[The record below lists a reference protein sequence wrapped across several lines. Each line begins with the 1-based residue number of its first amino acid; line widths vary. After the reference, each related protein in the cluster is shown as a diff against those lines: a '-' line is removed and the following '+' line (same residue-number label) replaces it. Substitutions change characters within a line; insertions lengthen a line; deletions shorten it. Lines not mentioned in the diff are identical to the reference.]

1 MPFSNALI
9 ALTGVGREGQVG
21 EVVAQAFADRGAELA
36 LLDVNADGVRARA
49 AAIVARGG
57 RARAY
62 PCDLTDADA
71 VRRVA
76 EEIAATAAA
85 DGGRGVRALVNLAG
99 GFAMSGPV
107 ADSDVAV
114 LHRQIA
120 INLTTAYCATRAF
133 LPALRAGAAGDG
145 ALTRGDASIVFFA
158 SAAAL
163 PGASIAS
170 MSAYAAAKSG
180 VLALMR
186 AVAEE
191 ERDHGV
197 RANALAP
204 TAIRTG
210 DNLRAMGADAGDGGG
225 VRYVERES
233 VADAVLFLCSPE
245 ARNVTGQV
253 LKLE

>member
-1 MPFSNALI
+1 MLFSNALI

-21 EVVAQAFADRGAELA
+21 EVVARALAARGARLA
-36 LLDVNADGVRARA
+36 LLDVNADAVRARA
-49 AAIVARGG
+49 AAIVASGG
-57 RARAY
+57 DARAY

-76 EEIAATAAA
+76 DEIVASTS
-85 DGGRGVRALVNLAG
+85 GGGGVRALVNVAG
-99 GFAMSGPV
+99 GFAASGPV
-107 ADSDVAV
+107 GESDVAV
-114 LHRQIA
+114 LQRQIA

-133 LPALRAGAAGDG
+133 LPALRAAAATNSGG
-145 ALTRGDASIVFFA
+145 GGGGGGGDASVVYFA
-158 SAAAL
+158 AAAAL
-163 PGASIAS
+163 PGARIAGL
-170 MSAYAAAKSG
+170 SAYVAAKSG

-191 ERDHGV
+191 ERDRGV
-197 RANALAP
+197 RANAIAP

-210 DNLRAMGADAGDGGG
+210 DNLRAMGDAAG

-233 VADAVLFLCSPE
+233 VADAVVYLCSPA

>member
-1 MPFSNALI
+1 MLFSNALV

-21 EVVAQAFADRGAELA
+21 EVVARAFADRGARLA
-36 LLDVNADGVRARA
+36 LLDVNADAVRARA

-57 RARAY
+57 DARAY

-76 EEIAATAAA
+76 DEVAAWSAQA
-85 DGGRGVRALVNLAG
+85 GGTGVRALVNVAG
-99 GFAMSGPV
+99 GFAASGPV

-133 LPALRAGAAGDG
+133 LPALRTAATSGGGD
-145 ALTRGDASIVFFA
+145 RGDASVVFFA

-163 PGASIAS
+163 PGASGGAAS
-170 MSAYAAAKSG
+170 LSAYVAAKSG

-191 ERDHGV
+191 ERDRGV

-204 TAIRTG
+204 TVIRTG
-210 DNLRAMGADAGDGGG
+210 DNLRAMGDDRGG

-233 VADAVLFLCSPE
+233 VADAVVFLCSPA

>member
-85 DGGRGVRALVNLAG
+85 DGGRRVRALVNLAG

-145 ALTRGDASIVFFA
+145 ARGDASIVFFA

-210 DNLRAMGADAGDGGG
+210 DNLRAMGADGG

>member
-85 DGGRGVRALVNLAG
+85 DGGGRGVRALVNLAG

-133 LPALRAGAAGDG
+133 LPALRAHAASAGAG
-145 ALTRGDASIVFFA
+145 ARGDASVVFFA

-210 DNLRAMGADAGDGGG
+210 DNLRAMGTDAGGG

>member
-49 AAIVARGG
+49 AAIGARGG
-57 RARAY
+57 RARAN

-145 ALTRGDASIVFFA
+145 ARGDASIVFFA

-210 DNLRAMGADAGDGGG
+210 DNLRAMGDGGG

>member
-76 EEIAATAAA
+76 EEIAAAAA
-85 DGGRGVRALVNLAG
+85 GRGVRALVNLAG

-133 LPALRAGAAGDG
+133 LPALRAHAASAGAG
-145 ALTRGDASIVFFA
+145 ARGDASVVFFA

-210 DNLRAMGADAGDGGG
+210 DNLRAMGTDAGDSG

>member
-1 MPFSNALI
+1 MPFSNAVI

-49 AAIVARGG
+49 AAVVARGG

-76 EEIAATAAA
+76 DDVAASAAA
-85 DGGRGVRALVNLAG
+85 AGRTVRALVNVAG

-107 ADSDVAV
+107 AESDVA
-114 LHRQIA
+114 LLQRQLA

-133 LPALRAGAAGDG
+133 LPALRAAAASATNGGEGD
-145 ALTRGDASIVFFA
+145 GDASVVFFA

-163 PGASIAS
+163 PGATGVAG
-170 MSAYAAAKSG
+170 MSAYVAAKTG

-191 ERDHGV
+191 ERDRGV

-204 TAIRTG
+204 TAIRTAE
-210 DNLRAMGADAGDGGG
+210 NLRAAAAGAADET
-225 VRYVERES
+225 RYVSRES
-233 VADAVLFLCSPE
+233 VADAVLFLCSTA